1 MEDSMDEPTRKFRQ
15 MTAERLIAQFKKRRI
30 HGSYA
35 ETAEQAKKVLSMIQG
50 PCSVIRCGSESVGSL
65 GLLAGNRRPAPKSS

>member
-1 MEDSMDEPTRKFRQ
+1 MENSMDEPTRKFRQ
-15 MTAERLIAQFKKRRI
+15 ITAERLIAQFKKRRI

-35 ETAEQAKKVLSMIQG
+35 ETAEQAKKEVLSMIQG

-65 GLLAGNRRPAPKSS
+65 GL